1 MPSLYQG
8 WYSLALV
15 YTNFNMRMKLSKI
28 IVVVCLLFIT
38 FEAYTQVNYQQQYL
52 HAKELFNDGKY
63 SLAMEAFKPLLER
76 VESNPFPAYSSFYY
90 AVAAYKD
97 GYPPLAKNMFL
108 QIKSYF
114 PKWSKMPE
122 VNFWLGKIYFEAAE
136 YNQGLN
142 VLAEI
147 KDKTFQENIYNLKY
161 YTFSA
166 IKDVEALKG
175 IYENHPKE
183 KAIGEVLAMKIAKQP
198 LVNQDQELLDELI
211 TKFSLD
217 KKGLDLV
224 KVDESVFKDKYKV
237 AVLFPFLMNRL
248 EPTERKKINQL
259 ILDIYQGMQLAMD
272 TLKAQGINVELF
284 AYDTKRDSAAT
295 ARILA
300 REEMKGMDLI
310 VGPFFSEP
318 RQLVQDFS
326 FKNKINMI
334 NPLST
339 DSDVIGVNPYSFLLQ
354 PTNETIGRKMAEYV
368 AKNARRKTGVI
379 FYGED
384 SRDSTLAHAFKQRI
398 EKEGFKIIINK
409 EIRKDETRQILDILV
424 ASGRIKDMA
433 SDDAKGRLRLAQDS
447 IGYIFV
453 ASNNDLIST
462 KVISA
467 VETRGD
473 SIMVIGSADWLEL
486 PVINYEAYYRLG
498 AVLYA
503 PMYMQKETEA
513 YEIFRDQYVK
523 KHKVP
528 PTQHAEI
535 GYDMMH
541 LLGHSLNKYGKY
553 FQIGWDEEE
562 FLKGYLTIGYSYQNS
577 QDNKLVPILE
587 FGDEGLE
594 VVYELEENKNED
606 RKK

>member
-1 MPSLYQG
+1 
-8 WYSLALV
+8 
-15 YTNFNMRMKLSKI
+15 MKQLRI
-28 IVVVCLLFIT
+28 LVVVCLSIGT
-38 FEAYTQVNYQQQYL
+38 FQAYSQVNYQQQYL
-52 HAKELFNDGKY
+52 HAKELFGDEKY
-63 SLAMEAFKPLLER
+63 SLAMEAFKPLLSREA
-76 VESNPFPAYSSFYY
+76 SNPFPAYASFYY
-90 AVAAYKD
+90 AVAAYRD

-122 VNFWLGKIYFEAAE
+122 VNFWLGKIYFESGD

-147 KDKTFQENIYNLKY
+147 KDKNFQENIFNLKHHVL
-161 YTFSA
+161 SGV
-166 IKDVEALKG
+166 KDIELLEEL
-175 IYENHPKE
+175 YRNHPKE
-183 KAIGEVLAMKIAKQP
+183 RAIGEVLATVVAKQP

-211 TKFSLD
+211 SKFNLD
-217 KKGLDLV
+217 RKALDLI
-224 KVDESVFKDKYKV
+224 KVDKSVFKDSYKV
-237 AVLFPFLMNRL
+237 AVLFPFLMDRL
-248 EPTERKKINQL
+248 EPTVRKKVNQL
-259 ILDIYQGMQLAMD
+259 ILDMYQGMQLAMD
-272 TLKAQGINVELF
+272 TLEAQGIKVELY
-284 AYDTKRDSAAT
+284 AYDTQRDSVAT

-300 REEMKGMDLI
+300 KEEMKSMDLI

-318 RQLVQDFS
+318 RALVQDFS

-334 NPLST
+334 NPLSM
-339 DSDVIGVNPYSFLLQ
+339 DSDVIGVNPYSFLLH
-354 PTNETIGRKMAEYV
+354 PTNETVGRKMAEYV
-368 AKNARRKTGVI
+368 AKKARRKTGVI

-384 SRDSTLAHAFKQRI
+384 SRDSTLAYSFKRRI
-398 EKEGFKIIINK
+398 EKEGFNIIINK
-409 EIRKDETRQILDILV
+409 EIRKHETREILDILV
-424 ASGRIKDMA
+424 TSGKIKDAA
-433 SDDAKGRLRLAQDS
+433 SDDAKGNYRLAQDS

-473 SIMVIGSADWLEL
+473 SIMVIGSADWLDL
-486 PVINYEAYYRLG
+486 PVINYEVYYRLG

-503 PMYMQKETEA
+503 PMYIQKESDE

-528 PTQHAEI
+528 ATQYAEM
-535 GYDMMH
+535 GYDLMN
-541 LLGHSLNKYGKY
+541 LVGHSLNKYGKY
-553 FQIGWDEEE
+553 FQLGWDEESY
-562 FLKGYLTIGYSYQNS
+562 LKGYLTIGYSYEKS

-594 VVYELEENKNED
+594 VVYELEEDKNED